1 MNRPKKEQYDAPHGL
16 HCLFLTT
23 AMSFRPCPSCSRG
36 GIACSVNELVEEEL
50 NGSKHTLAGLL
61 STGMFLSPKLVETNF
76 LYMFQPVETNSLS

>member
-36 GIACSVNELVEEEL
+36 GIACSVNVLVDEEEL
-50 NGSKHTLAGLL
+50 SGSKHTLVGLML
-61 STGMFLSPKLVETNF
+61 TGIFLS
-76 LYMFQPVETNSLS
+76 